1 MTALN
6 LVEITRKKSR
16 QSIHLSQF
24 SPCTVCGG
32 TGVLASP
39 ESVYIQIVRQL
50 RHMMKVHPI
59 KGDILISAHADVLAL
74 FKDKK
79 RKEVLEKEL
88 NRSLYFEDS
97 RHANRE
103 VFSVFSKAE

>member
-1 MTALN
+1 
-6 LVEITRKKSR
+6 
-16 QSIHLSQF
+16 
-24 SPCTVCGG
+24 
-32 TGVLASP
+32 
-39 ESVYIQIVRQL
+39 
-50 RHMMKVHPI
+50 
-59 KGDILISAHADVLAL
+59 HADVLAL

-79 RKEVLEKEL
+79 RKESLEREL